1 MELVKQKLS
10 FLSPKLLNELLDC
23 STIQTFPKGVEILK
37 EEQYVKVLPIVLNGL
52 VKVSSH
58 FQEKELL
65 LYYIEPKQ
73 SCVMSFSSALNQ
85 EPSRVF
91 AITAQET
98 EILLI
103 PVQNLSK
110 WLKEYPELNT
120 LFYNQYDLRYL
131 DLLNTIQQ
139 LFVAKMDVRLME
151 YLKRKTKLMVDSTL
165 KLTHVEIAND
175 LGTAREVISRTMK
188 KMEIDGR
195 VQQNKNGIKVLT

>member
-91 AITAQET
+91 AITEQET

-188 KMEIDGR
+188 KLEIEGR

>member
-23 STIQTFPKGVEILK
+23 STIQIFPKGVEILK

-91 AITAQET
+91 AITEQET

-151 YLKRKTKLMVDSTL
+151 YLERKTKLMVDSTL

-188 KMEIDGR
+188 KLEIEGR

>member
-23 STIQTFPKGVEILK
+23 STIQIFPKGVEILK

-91 AITAQET
+91 AITEQET

-151 YLKRKTKLMVDSTL
+151 YLERKTKLMVDSTL
-165 KLTHVEIAND
+165 KLTHLEIAND

-188 KMEIDGR
+188 KLEIEGR
-195 VQQNKNGIKVLT
+195 VQQSKNGIKVLT

>member
-23 STIQTFPKGVEILK
+23 STIKIFPKGVEILK

-91 AITAQET
+91 AITEQET

-151 YLKRKTKLMVDSTL
+151 YLEKKTKLMVDSTL

-188 KMEIDGR
+188 KLEMEGR